1 MALCQSHTKRGAV
14 ECMSNKLL
22 NTDL

>member
-1 MALCQSHTKRGAV
+1 MALCQSHTKSGAV